1 MRAWWLFGANLCAR
15 DTTDRVSN
23 ANYRI
28 LLPRLLPMSI
38 TPTIRVVVKLPW
50 NRPDIP
56 QNDPPPVE
64 WNEEKADTLWKVMAR
79 SRASDSAGTDWKAL
93 AAHLQVPLPYLLY
106 RAQTRFEEDLRGL
119 QDIRG
124 ALSPGT
130 SSKPSDYF
138 STPTESSNTAS
149 KAASRTSHASTPL
162 GVRARLASLGSNL
175 PRPRATTST
184 STLTTADGK
193 ASSQLPHDS
202 PLSSSDESDSESD
215 EEAADRQQEEQEALD
230 KKLQELQ
237 NMMTNDALGLVSSN
251 QPRSTGRSVIR
262 DRSGPAYESDSSR
275 NDERSAS
282 RSATGSQSLSE
293 ASSPQGSIPS
303 IPSPPAEA
311 TRRSFHRQLSLSK
324 SSSPPAVS
332 SRSARGL
339 SHLGQHG
346 PSDSSNQGSEA
357 SSFSDLSDASLSASA
372 LESALMSNVKPGG
385 SRFPGFGR
393 SASRLVGRGGL

>member
-1 MRAWWLFGANLCAR
+1 
-15 DTTDRVSN
+15 
-23 ANYRI
+23 
-28 LLPRLLPMSI
+28 
-38 TPTIRVVVKLPW
+38 
-50 NRPDIP
+50 
-56 QNDPPPVE
+56 
-64 WNEEKADTLWKVMAR
+64 MAR

-130 SSKPSDYF
+130 SSKPSGDYF
-138 STPTESSNTAS
+138 STPTASSNTAS
-149 KAASRTSHASTPL
+149 KVASRTSHSSTPL

-184 STLTTADGK
+184 STLTSAGGK
-193 ASSQLPHDS
+193 APSQLLHES

-215 EEAADRQQEEQEALD
+215 DEAADRQQEEQEALD
-230 KKLQELQ
+230 KKLKELQ

-262 DRSGPAYESDSSR
+262 DSSVPAYESDSSR
-275 NDERSAS
+275 NDERSTS

-303 IPSPPAEA
+303 IPSPPAE
-311 TRRSFHRQLSLSK
+311 TGRRSIHRQLSLSK
-324 SSSPPAVS
+324 SSSPPALS
-332 SRSARGL
+332 HRSARGQ

-385 SRFPGFGR
+385 SRFTSAFGR
-393 SASRLVGRGGL
+393 SRLVGR